1 MLKEKAINEEV
12 FKEAKEISI
21 LNFYWKSNMQVIS
34 ESINLAKAYAI
45 GVNDNYLFNYFE
57 VLRNFDEDEL
67 RDFLNFL
74 VPSNA

>member
-1 MLKEKAINEEV
+1 
-12 FKEAKEISI
+12 
-21 LNFYWKSNMQVIS
+21 MQVIS